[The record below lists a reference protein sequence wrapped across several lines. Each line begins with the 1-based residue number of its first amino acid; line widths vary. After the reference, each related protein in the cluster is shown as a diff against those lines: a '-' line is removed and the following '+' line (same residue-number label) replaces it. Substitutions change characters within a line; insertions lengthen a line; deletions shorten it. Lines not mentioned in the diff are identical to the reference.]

1 MALRKKHILLGI
13 TGGIAA
19 YKAAYLV
26 RELVK
31 SGAEVRVVMTQA
43 ATKFVAPL
51 TFSTLSNNAVAVDL
65 WDENQSTRDEI
76 GTKHV
81 HLAQWADALLVA
93 PASANTMA
101 KLVQGASDNLL
112 MVLALAC
119 TKPIL
124 LAPTMDADMMLND
137 VTRANV
143 SKLRERGFHIIPP
156 GEGEHASGLRGP
168 GRFPEIDIIV
178 THLERALDGS
188 HRDLKGKKIV
198 VTAGPTYEA
207 IDPVR
212 FIGNRSS
219 GKMGYAIANAAA
231 QRGADVVLVSG
242 PTHLETPRHVERVN
256 VESAEEMRDAV
267 LKSVKKADAVVM
279 SAAVA
284 DFKPEKIASR
294 KIKKKPNGNVPE
306 IAFAPTPDILEALAK
321 LKLVRI
327 GFALETHDELVN
339 AKEKLK
345 RKNLDLIVL
354 NSMRDHKSVFGSDE
368 NIVTL
373 IGKKGKPQ
381 KLPRLSKFEV
391 AEKILDRLSTLL

>member
-1 MALRKKHILLGI
+1 MPLRKKHILLGI

-19 YKAAYLV
+19 YKSAYLV

-31 SGAEVRVVMTQA
+31 RGAEVRVVMTEA

-51 TFSTLSNNAVAVDL
+51 TFSTLSNNPVAVDL
-65 WDENQSTRDEI
+65 WDENQATRGEI

-81 HLAQWADALLVA
+81 HLANWADAMLIA

-112 MVLALAC
+112 TVLALAC

-137 VTRANV
+137 ITHKNV
-143 SKLRERGFHIIPP
+143 ARLGERGFHTVPP
-156 GEGEHASGLRGP
+156 GEGEHASGLKGP
-168 GRFPEIDIIV
+168 GRFPEIEVIV
-178 THLERALDGS
+178 AHLERVLRNA
-188 HRDLKGKKIV
+188 HQDLRKKRIL

-219 GKMGYAIANAAA
+219 GKMGFAIANAGA

-242 PTHLETPRHVERVN
+242 PTHLETPRHVERVD

-267 LKSVKKADAVVM
+267 LKRAKNVDAVIM
-279 SAAVA
+279 AAAVA
-284 DFKPEKIASR
+284 DFKPAKAAKE
-294 KIKKKPNGNVPE
+294 KIKKSAGGG
-306 IAFAPTPDILEALAK
+306 APQITFISTQDILESLAK
-321 LKLVRI
+321 VKAVRV
-327 GFALETHDELVN
+327 GFALESHDELAN

-345 RKNLDLIVL
+345 KKNLDLIVL
-354 NSMRDHKSVFGSDE
+354 NSVREHASVFGSDE

-373 IGKKGKPQ
+373 IGKRGKPQ
-381 KLPRLSKFEV
+381 KLPKMLKFDV
-391 AEKILDRLSTLL
+391 AEKILDRVRELM